1 MRLKYITLCLL
12 GLSISGCTQHVIKS
26 NASSDQ
32 QLGQQATHGLNAMF
46 ENASY
51 DFKGQFSIQSD
62 FNFNESKP
70 NTQSNSKSNVQSNGT
85 NLDPELKKQLDQL
98 LKNQKIS
105 FTAKEK
111 QALYDALAREQ
122 NPYAS
127 LYGGGESRSAKVQIA
142 ESLLNLLNDLQ
153 FSYQGSVHFRQKL
166 AALTLQLS
174 YQKPT
179 LQVQAQLP
187 MVVDFND
194 YKFYT
199 NYFAFMPFMVNRESQ
214 DRFAYIDFSKHKE
227 AFGHIDFKKFAEYL
241 KQMNALP
248 YALAEPNQVHS
259 VDLSKS
265 EKEAGLSK
273 KIRYMGD
280 LETAQV
286 QLGLFEY
293 VNKLHYTQQ
302 IQAFDAERLI
312 EASEESSSAANEA
325 MQAEQEAEGTA
336 TSTSEDLA
344 HESLERVTQLINQK
358 AHSLNLYVY
367 EDVPEAEADA
377 HTHGEADDE
386 YDEEVDE
393 YAEAET
399 EETETEESDAVTSNT
414 LSEEACDALI
424 NNKNIPIGKVT
435 VCRDYQEIDVLAPK
449 AANEVVEEETFGQ
462 TATNVLEALKPLFTA
477 YQTEQL
483 VDAQRF
489 KQLWQKHQAEI
500 TPIMAQ
506 LGSERSPFV
515 MDVGLDQKG
524 RAQNMDYN
532 IVISDEQIGKLQ
544 IKSTNQVFNY
554 GSASAI
560 DRQALRNA
568 KSIEEVSKGS
578 LLENVVKGMLG
589 PLGADSS
596 SVESASSGSTAL
608 SQDISEYYQ
617 QVAQKSY
624 ARYPSEVKAYQ
635 TVFALVFAAQRP
647 EYIRYYSSATI
658 NEISEVYAYEFL
670 DIEEP
675 KGAGLKRLQKLRQKH
690 ALEQVQDFDALG
702 KSVANIVDDA
712 LEDAKENQ
720 HWKNLVKKYKTKQAV
735 FAQVYQDEFKDMY
748 SVDSEQTVKLAQ
760 AAQIFAKAFADDL
773 KGQQSEKSL
782 QGMTLEHIDF
792 FSDSTYYE
800 TYKAVQKHMN

>member
-70 NTQSNSKSNVQSNGT
+70 NTQSNVQSNGT

-127 LYGGGESRSAKVQIA
+127 LYGSGESRSAKVQIA
-142 ESLLNLLNDLQ
+142 ESLVNLLNDLQ

-214 DRFAYIDFSKHKE
+214 DRFTYIDFSKHKD

-367 EDVPEAEADA
+367 EDVPETEADA

-386 YDEEVDE
+386 Y
-393 YAEAET
+393 AEAET
-399 EETETEESDAVTSNT
+399 EGTETEESDAVTSNT

-449 AANEVVEEETFGQ
+449 VTNESIDEETFGQ
-462 TATNVLEALKPLFTA
+462 AATNVLEELKPLFSA

-483 VDAQRF
+483 VDAQSF

-554 GSASAI
+554 GSATAI

-596 SVESASSGSTAL
+596 SVESASSSTTELPKA
-608 SQDISEYYQ
+608 ISDYYQ
-617 QVAQKSY
+617 QAAQQSY
-624 ARYPSEVKAYQ
+624 ARQHSEVKAYQ
-635 TVFALVFAAQRP
+635 AVFALMFAAQRP

-658 NEISEVYAYEFL
+658 NEISEVYAYEFM
-670 DIEEP
+670 DVAEP
-675 KGAGLKRLQKLRQKH
+675 KGVALKRLNQLRQKH
-690 ALEQVQDFDALG
+690 ALQHEQDFDELG
-702 KSVANIVDDA
+702 ESIANIVNDA
-712 LEDAKENQ
+712 LEDVQENQ
-720 HWKNLVKKYKTKQAV
+720 QWKDLAKKYKTKQAV
-735 FAQVYQDEFKDMY
+735 FAQVYQDKFTDTYEIDQ
-748 SVDSEQTVKLAQ
+748 EQTAYLTQSAQ
-760 AAQIFAKAFADDL
+760 VFAKAFADDL
-773 KGQQSEKSL
+773 KGQLTEKSL
-782 QGMTLEHIDF
+782 QGLKLEHDDF

>member
-70 NTQSNSKSNVQSNGT
+70 NTQSNVQSNGT

-127 LYGGGESRSAKVQIA
+127 LYGSGESRSAKVQIA
-142 ESLLNLLNDLQ
+142 ESLVNLLNDLQ

-214 DRFAYIDFSKHKE
+214 DRFAYIDFSKHKD
-227 AFGHIDFKKFAEYL
+227 AFGNIDFKKFAEYL
-241 KQMNALP
+241 KQMNAMP

-286 QLGLFEY
+286 QLGLFEH

-302 IQAFDAERLI
+302 IQAFDAESLI
-312 EASEESSSAANEA
+312 NEVAKTPSAADEA
-325 MQAEQEAEGTA
+325 MQAAKEAEIAA
-336 TSTSEDLA
+336 TSTSEDPA
-344 HESLERVTQLINQK
+344 YDSLERVSHLVNQK
-358 AHSLNLYVY
+358 MQNLSGYGQSDEQDIVV
-367 EDVPEAEADA
+367 DAAADA
-377 HTHGEADDE
+377 TVDAQAATEDADE
-386 YDEEVDE
+386 TTTEVS
-393 YAEAET
+393 ASAAT
-399 EETETEESDAVTSNT
+399 NT

-424 NNKNIPIGKVT
+424 NSKNIPIGKVT
-435 VCRDYQEIDVLAPK
+435 ACRDYQDIDVLAPK
-449 AANEVVEEETFGQ
+449 VTNESADEESFGQ
-462 TATNVLEALKPLFTA
+462 TATNILEELKPLFTA

-483 VDAQRF
+483 VDAQSF

-554 GSASAI
+554 GSATAI

-596 SVESASSGSTAL
+596 STESASSSTTELPKA
-608 SQDISEYYQ
+608 ISDYYQ
-617 QVAQKSY
+617 QAAQQSY
-624 ARYPSEVKAYQ
+624 ARQHSEVKAYQ

-675 KGAGLKRLQKLRQKH
+675 KGAALKRLQKLRQKH

-773 KGQQSEKSL
+773 KDQQSEKSL
-782 QGMTLEHIDF
+782 QGMTLEHVDF

>member
-1 MRLKYITLCLL
+1 
-12 GLSISGCTQHVIKS
+12 
-26 NASSDQ
+26 
-32 QLGQQATHGLNAMF
+32 
-46 ENASY
+46 
-51 DFKGQFSIQSD
+51 
-62 FNFNESKP
+62 
-70 NTQSNSKSNVQSNGT
+70 
-85 NLDPELKKQLDQL
+85 
-98 LKNQKIS
+98 
-105 FTAKEK
+105 
-111 QALYDALAREQ
+111 
-122 NPYAS
+122 
-127 LYGGGESRSAKVQIA
+127 
-142 ESLLNLLNDLQ
+142 
-153 FSYQGSVHFRQKL
+153 
-166 AALTLQLS
+166 
-174 YQKPT
+174 
-179 LQVQAQLP
+179 
-187 MVVDFND
+187 
-194 YKFYT
+194 
-199 NYFAFMPFMVNRESQ
+199 
-214 DRFAYIDFSKHKE
+214 
-227 AFGHIDFKKFAEYL
+227 
-241 KQMNALP
+241 MNALP

-286 QLGLFEY
+286 QLGLFEH

-302 IQAFDAERLI
+302 IQAFDAESLI
-312 EASEESSSAANEA
+312 NEVAKTPSAADEA
-325 MQAEQEAEGTA
+325 MQAAKEAEIAA
-336 TSTSEDLA
+336 TSTSEDPA
-344 HESLERVTQLINQK
+344 YDSLERVSHLVNQK
-358 AHSLNLYVY
+358 MQNLSGYGQSDEQEIVV
-367 EDVPEAEADA
+367 DAAADA
-377 HTHGEADDE
+377 TVDAQAATEDADE
-386 YDEEVDE
+386 TTTEVS
-393 YAEAET
+393 ASAAT
-399 EETETEESDAVTSNT
+399 NT

-424 NNKNIPIGKVT
+424 NSKNIPIGKVT
-435 VCRDYQEIDVLAPK
+435 ACRDYQDIDVLAPK
-449 AANEVVEEETFGQ
+449 VTNESADEESFGQ
-462 TATNVLEALKPLFTA
+462 TATNILEELKPLFTA

-483 VDAQRF
+483 VDAQSF

-554 GSASAI
+554 GSATAI

-596 SVESASSGSTAL
+596 STESASSSTTELPKA
-608 SQDISEYYQ
+608 ISDYYQ
-617 QVAQKSY
+617 QAAQQSY
-624 ARYPSEVKAYQ
+624 ARQHSEVKAYQ

-675 KGAGLKRLQKLRQKH
+675 KGAALKRLQKLRQKH

-773 KGQQSEKSL
+773 KDQQSEKSL
-782 QGMTLEHIDF
+782 QGMTLEHVDF

>member
-32 QLGQQATHGLNAMF
+32 QLGQQATQGLNAMF

-70 NTQSNSKSNVQSNGT
+70 NSKSNAQSNGT

-105 FTAKEK
+105 FTTKEK

-127 LYGGGESRSAKVQIA
+127 LYGSGESRSAKVQIA
-142 ESLLNLLNDLQ
+142 ESLVNLLNDLQ

-214 DRFAYIDFSKHKE
+214 DRFAYIDFSKHKD

-399 EETETEESDAVTSNT
+399 EETETEESDPVTSNT

>member
-32 QLGQQATHGLNAMF
+32 QLGQQATQGLNAMF

-70 NTQSNSKSNVQSNGT
+70 NSKSNAQSNGT

-105 FTAKEK
+105 FTTKEK
-111 QALYDALAREQ
+111 QALYDALAHEQ

-127 LYGGGESRSAKVQIA
+127 LYSSGESRSAKVQIA
-142 ESLLNLLNDLQ
+142 ETLVNLLNDLQ

-214 DRFAYIDFSKHKE
+214 DRFAYIDFSKHKD

-286 QLGLFEY
+286 QLGLFEH

-302 IQAFDAERLI
+302 IQAFDAESLI
-312 EASEESSSAANEA
+312 NEVAKTPSAADEA
-325 MQAEQEAEGTA
+325 MQAAKEAEIAA
-336 TSTSEDLA
+336 TSTSEDPA
-344 HESLERVTQLINQK
+344 YDSLERVSHLVNQK
-358 AHSLNLYVY
+358 MQNLSGYGQSDEQEIVV
-367 EDVPEAEADA
+367 DAAADA
-377 HTHGEADDE
+377 TVDAQAATEDADE
-386 YDEEVDE
+386 TTTEVS
-393 YAEAET
+393 ASAAT
-399 EETETEESDAVTSNT
+399 NT

-424 NNKNIPIGKVT
+424 NSKNIPIGKVT
-435 VCRDYQEIDVLAPK
+435 ACRDYQDIDVLAPK
-449 AANEVVEEETFGQ
+449 VTNESADEESFGQ
-462 TATNVLEALKPLFTA
+462 TATNILEELKQLFTA

-483 VDAQRF
+483 VDAQSF

-554 GSASAI
+554 GSATAI

-596 SVESASSGSTAL
+596 STESASSSTTELPKA
-608 SQDISEYYQ
+608 ISDYYQ
-617 QVAQKSY
+617 QAAQQSY
-624 ARYPSEVKAYQ
+624 ARQHSEVKAYQ

-675 KGAGLKRLQKLRQKH
+675 KGAALKRLQKLRQKH

-773 KGQQSEKSL
+773 KDQQSEKSL
-782 QGMTLEHIDF
+782 QGMTLEHVDF

>member
-32 QLGQQATHGLNAMF
+32 QLGQQATQGLNAMF

-70 NTQSNSKSNVQSNGT
+70 NSKSNAQSNGT

-105 FTAKEK
+105 FTTKEK
-111 QALYDALAREQ
+111 QALYDALAHEQ

-127 LYGGGESRSAKVQIA
+127 LYSSGESRSAKVQIA
-142 ESLLNLLNDLQ
+142 ESLVNLLNDLQ

-214 DRFAYIDFSKHKE
+214 DRFAYIDFSKHKD
-227 AFGHIDFKKFAEYL
+227 AFGNIDFKKFAEYL

-286 QLGLFEY
+286 QLGLFEH

-302 IQAFDAERLI
+302 IQAFDAESLI
-312 EASEESSSAANEA
+312 NEVAKTPSAADEA
-325 MQAEQEAEGTA
+325 MQAAKEAEIAA
-336 TSTSEDLA
+336 TSTSEDPA
-344 HESLERVTQLINQK
+344 YDSLERVSHLVNQK
-358 AHSLNLYVY
+358 MQNLSGYGQSDEQDIVV
-367 EDVPEAEADA
+367 DAAADA
-377 HTHGEADDE
+377 TVDAQAATEDADE
-386 YDEEVDE
+386 TTTEVS
-393 YAEAET
+393 ASAAT
-399 EETETEESDAVTSNT
+399 NT

-424 NNKNIPIGKVT
+424 NSKNIPIGKVT
-435 VCRDYQEIDVLAPK
+435 ACRDYQDIDVLAPK
-449 AANEVVEEETFGQ
+449 VTNESADEESFGQ
-462 TATNVLEALKPLFTA
+462 TATNILEELKPLFTA

-483 VDAQRF
+483 VDAQSF

-554 GSASAI
+554 GSATAI

-596 SVESASSGSTAL
+596 STESASSSTTELPKA
-608 SQDISEYYQ
+608 ISDYYQ
-617 QVAQKSY
+617 QAAQQSY
-624 ARYPSEVKAYQ
+624 ARQHSEVKAYQ

-675 KGAGLKRLQKLRQKH
+675 KGAALKRLQKLRQKH

-712 LEDAKENQ
+712 VEDAKENQ

-773 KGQQSEKSL
+773 KDQQSEKSL
-782 QGMTLEHIDF
+782 QGMTLEHVDF

>member
-32 QLGQQATHGLNAMF
+32 QLGQQATQGLNAMF

-70 NTQSNSKSNVQSNGT
+70 NSKSNAQSNGT

-105 FTAKEK
+105 FTTKEK
-111 QALYDALAREQ
+111 QALYDALAHEQ

-127 LYGGGESRSAKVQIA
+127 LYSSGESRSAKVQIA
-142 ESLLNLLNDLQ
+142 ESLVNLLNDLQ

-214 DRFAYIDFSKHKE
+214 DRFAYIDFSKHKD

-286 QLGLFEY
+286 QLGLFEH

-302 IQAFDAERLI
+302 IQAFDAESLI
-312 EASEESSSAANEA
+312 NEVAKTPSAADEA
-325 MQAEQEAEGTA
+325 MQAAKEAEIAA
-336 TSTSEDLA
+336 TSTSEDPA
-344 HESLERVTQLINQK
+344 YDSLERVSHLVNQK
-358 AHSLNLYVY
+358 MQNLSGYGQSDEQEIVV
-367 EDVPEAEADA
+367 DAAADA
-377 HTHGEADDE
+377 TVDAQAATEDADE
-386 YDEEVDE
+386 TTTEVS
-393 YAEAET
+393 ASAAT
-399 EETETEESDAVTSNT
+399 NT

-424 NNKNIPIGKVT
+424 NSKNIPIGKVT
-435 VCRDYQEIDVLAPK
+435 ACRDYQDIDVLAPK
-449 AANEVVEEETFGQ
+449 VTNESADEESFGQ
-462 TATNVLEALKPLFTA
+462 TATNILEELKPLFTA

-483 VDAQRF
+483 VDAQSF

-554 GSASAI
+554 GSATAI

-596 SVESASSGSTAL
+596 STESASSSTTELPKA
-608 SQDISEYYQ
+608 ISDYYQ
-617 QVAQKSY
+617 QAAQQSY
-624 ARYPSEVKAYQ
+624 ARQHSEVKAYQ

-675 KGAGLKRLQKLRQKH
+675 KGAALKRLQKLRQKH

-773 KGQQSEKSL
+773 KDQQSEKSL
-782 QGMTLEHIDF
+782 QGMTLEHVDF

>member
-26 NASSDQ
+26 NASLDQ

-70 NTQSNSKSNVQSNGT
+70 RAQSNSKSNAQSNAT

-98 LKNQKIS
+98 LKNQKIP

-127 LYGGGESRSAKVQIA
+127 LYSTGESRSARTQIA
-142 ESLLNLLNDLQ
+142 ESLVNLLNDLQ
-153 FSYQGSVHFRQKL
+153 FSYNGSVHFRQKL

-214 DRFAYIDFSKHKE
+214 DRFAYIDFSKHKD

-259 VDLSKS
+259 VGLSKP
-265 EKEAGLSK
+265 EKDAGLSK
-273 KIRYMGD
+273 KIRYIGD

-312 EASEESSSAANEA
+312 QDAEKTPSAADDA
-325 MQAEQEAEGTA
+325 MQAAKEAEMAAAGVA
-336 TSTSEDLA
+336 TEDPA
-344 HESLERVTQLINQK
+344 YASLERVTSLVNQQIHHLGSHTDGDEQGI
-358 AHSLNLYVY
+358 AV
-367 EDVPEAEADA
+367 DA
-377 HTHGEADDE
+377 
-386 YDEEVDE
+386 V
-393 YAEAET
+393 
-399 EETETEESDAVTSNT
+399 SDAVTDAAADVAYAEDETEDTEEVSASASSNT

-424 NNKNIPIGKVT
+424 NTKNIPIGKVT
-435 VCRDYQEIDVLAPK
+435 ACRDYQDIDVLAPK
-449 AANEVVEEETFGQ
+449 AVTQSVDTESFGQ
-462 TATNVLEALKPLFTA
+462 AAINVLEELKPLFTA

-483 VDAQRF
+483 VDAQGF

-506 LGSERSPFV
+506 LGTERSPFV
-515 MDVGLDQKG
+515 MDVALDQKG

-554 GSASAI
+554 GNATAI
-560 DRQALRNA
+560 DRQALKNA

-589 PLGADSS
+589 PLGADASAS
-596 SVESASSGSTAL
+596 QSVETKLSDTAE
-608 SQDISEYYQ
+608 QPKDISDYYQ
-617 QVAQKSY
+617 KVAKQSY
-624 ARYPSEVKAYQ
+624 ARHHSELKAYQ
-635 TVFALVFAAQRP
+635 ATFALVFAAQRP
-647 EYIRYYSSATI
+647 EYIRYYSPATI
-658 NEISEVYAYEFL
+658 NEISEVYAYEFM
-670 DIEEP
+670 DIAEP
-675 KGAGLKRLQKLRQKH
+675 KGSALKRLNQLRQKH
-690 ALEQVQDFDALG
+690 VLQHQQDFDELG
-702 KSVANIVDDA
+702 ERVANIVEDA
-712 LEDAKENQ
+712 LDEAQESQ
-720 HWKNLVKKYKTKQAV
+720 QWKDLVKKYKTKQAL
-735 FAQVYQDEFKDMY
+735 FAHVYQEKFT
-748 SVDSEQTVKLAQ
+748 DSYEIEPEQKADLAQ

-773 KGQQSEKSL
+773 KGQLTEKSL
-782 QGMTLEHIDF
+782 QGLKLEHDDF
-792 FSDSTYYE
+792 FSESTYYE
-800 TYKAVQKHMN
+800 TYKSVQKQMK

>member
-26 NASSDQ
+26 NAFSDQ
-32 QLGQQATHGLNAMF
+32 QLGQQATQGLNAMF

-70 NTQSNSKSNVQSNGT
+70 NSKSNAQSNRT

-105 FTAKEK
+105 FTTKEK

-127 LYGGGESRSAKVQIA
+127 LYGSGESRSAKVQIA
-142 ESLLNLLNDLQ
+142 ESLVNLLNDLQ

-214 DRFAYIDFSKHKE
+214 DRFAYIDFSKHKD

-344 HESLERVTQLINQK
+344 HESLGRVTQLINQK

-449 AANEVVEEETFGQ
+449 AANESVDEETFGQ
-462 TATNVLEALKPLFTA
+462 AATNVLEELKPLFSA

-483 VDAQRF
+483 VDAQSF

>member
-32 QLGQQATHGLNAMF
+32 QLGQQATQGLNAMF

-70 NTQSNSKSNVQSNGT
+70 NSKSNAQSNGT

-105 FTAKEK
+105 FTTKEK
-111 QALYDALAREQ
+111 QALYDALAHEQ

-127 LYGGGESRSAKVQIA
+127 LYSSGESRSAKVQIA
-142 ESLLNLLNDLQ
+142 ESLVNLLNDLQ

-214 DRFAYIDFSKHKE
+214 DRFAYIDFSKHKD
-227 AFGHIDFKKFAEYL
+227 AFGNIDFKKFAEYL

-286 QLGLFEY
+286 QLGLFEH

-302 IQAFDAERLI
+302 IQAFDAESLI
-312 EASEESSSAANEA
+312 NEVAKTPSAADEA
-325 MQAEQEAEGTA
+325 MQAAKEAEIAA
-336 TSTSEDLA
+336 TSTSEDPA
-344 HESLERVTQLINQK
+344 YDSLERVSHLVNQK
-358 AHSLNLYVY
+358 MQNLSGYGQSDEQDIVV
-367 EDVPEAEADA
+367 DAAADA
-377 HTHGEADDE
+377 TVDAQAATEDADE
-386 YDEEVDE
+386 TTTEVS
-393 YAEAET
+393 ASAAT
-399 EETETEESDAVTSNT
+399 NT

-424 NNKNIPIGKVT
+424 NSKNIPIGKVT
-435 VCRDYQEIDVLAPK
+435 ACRDYQDIDVLAPK
-449 AANEVVEEETFGQ
+449 VTNESADEESFGQ
-462 TATNVLEALKPLFTA
+462 TATNILEELKPLFTA

-483 VDAQRF
+483 VDAQSF

-554 GSASAI
+554 GSATAI

-596 SVESASSGSTAL
+596 STESASSSTTELPKA
-608 SQDISEYYQ
+608 ISDYYQ
-617 QVAQKSY
+617 QAAQQSY
-624 ARYPSEVKAYQ
+624 ARQHSEVKAYQ
-635 TVFALVFAAQRP
+635 AVFALMFAAQRP

-675 KGAGLKRLQKLRQKH
+675 KGAALKRLQKLRQKH

-773 KGQQSEKSL
+773 KDQQSEKSL
-782 QGMTLEHIDF
+782 QGMTLEHVDF

>member
-32 QLGQQATHGLNAMF
+32 QLGQQATQGLNAMF

-70 NTQSNSKSNVQSNGT
+70 NSKSNTQSNGT

-142 ESLLNLLNDLQ
+142 ESLVNLLNDLQ

-166 AALTLQLS
+166 AALTLQLI

-214 DRFAYIDFSKHKE
+214 DRFAYIDFSKHKD

-302 IQAFDAERLI
+302 IQAFDAESLI
-312 EASEESSSAANEA
+312 KDAAKTPSAAEDA
-325 MQAEQEAEGTA
+325 MQAAKEAEIA
-336 TSTSEDLA
+336 ASSASEDPA
-344 HESLERVTQLINQK
+344 YDSLERVSHLVNQK
-358 AHSLNLYVY
+358 MQNLSGYGQSDEQEIVV
-367 EDVPEAEADA
+367 DAAADA
-377 HTHGEADDE
+377 TVDAQVATEDADE
-386 YDEEVDE
+386 TTTEVS
-393 YAEAET
+393 ASAAT
-399 EETETEESDAVTSNT
+399 NT

-424 NNKNIPIGKVT
+424 NSKNIPIGKVT
-435 VCRDYQEIDVLAPK
+435 ACRDYQDIDVLAPK
-449 AANEVVEEETFGQ
+449 VTNESADEESFGQ
-462 TATNVLEALKPLFTA
+462 TATNILEELKPLFTA

-483 VDAQRF
+483 VDAQSF

-554 GSASAI
+554 GSATAI

-596 SVESASSGSTAL
+596 STESASSSTTELPKA
-608 SQDISEYYQ
+608 ISDYYQ
-617 QVAQKSY
+617 QAAQQSY
-624 ARYPSEVKAYQ
+624 ARQHSEVKAYQ

-675 KGAGLKRLQKLRQKH
+675 KGAALKRLQKLRQKH

-773 KGQQSEKSL
+773 KDQQSEKSL
-782 QGMTLEHIDF
+782 QGMTLEHVDF

>member
-142 ESLLNLLNDLQ
+142 ESLVNLLNDLQ

-214 DRFAYIDFSKHKE
+214 DRFAYIDFSKHKD

-248 YALAEPNQVHS
+248 YALAESNQVHS

-302 IQAFDAERLI
+302 IQAFDAEHLI
-312 EASEESSSAANEA
+312 EDAAKTPSAAEDA
-325 MQAEQEAEGTA
+325 MQAAKEAEGAA
-336 TSTSEDLA
+336 TSTSEDPA
-344 HESLERVTQLINQK
+344 YDSLERVSHLVNQK
-358 AHSLNLYVY
+358 MQNLSGYGQSDEQDIVVDATVDAAADVAY
-367 EDVPEAEADA
+367 AQAATEDADETA
-377 HTHGEADDE
+377 T
-386 YDEEVDE
+386 EVS
-393 YAEAET
+393 ASA
-399 EETETEESDAVTSNT
+399 APNT

-424 NNKNIPIGKVT
+424 NSKNIPIGKVT
-435 VCRDYQEIDVLAPK
+435 ACRDYQDIDVLAPK
-449 AANEVVEEETFGQ
+449 VTNESVDEETFGQ
-462 TATNVLEALKPLFTA
+462 AATNVLEELKPLFTA

-483 VDAQRF
+483 VDAQSF

-554 GSASAI
+554 GSATAI

-596 SVESASSGSTAL
+596 STESAPSSTTELPKA
-608 SQDISEYYQ
+608 ISDYYQ
-617 QVAQKSY
+617 QAAQQSY
-624 ARYPSEVKAYQ
+624 ARQHSEVKAYQ
-635 TVFALVFAAQRP
+635 AVFALMFAAQRP

-658 NEISEVYAYEFL
+658 NEISEVYAYEFM
-670 DIEEP
+670 DVAEP
-675 KGAGLKRLQKLRQKH
+675 KGAVLKRLTQLRQKH
-690 ALEQVQDFDALG
+690 ALQHEQDFDELG
-702 KSVANIVDDA
+702 ESITNIVNDA

>member
-32 QLGQQATHGLNAMF
+32 QLGQQATQGLNAMF

-70 NTQSNSKSNVQSNGT
+70 NSKSNTQSNGT

-127 LYGGGESRSAKVQIA
+127 LYGSGESRSAKVQIA
-142 ESLLNLLNDLQ
+142 ESLVNLLNDLQ

-214 DRFAYIDFSKHKE
+214 DRFAYIDFSKHKD

-312 EASEESSSAANEA
+312 EDAAKTPSAAEDA
-325 MQAEQEAEGTA
+325 MQAAKEAEIA
-336 TSTSEDLA
+336 ASSASEDPA
-344 HESLERVTQLINQK
+344 YDSLERVSHLVNQK
-358 AHSLNLYVY
+358 
-367 EDVPEAEADA
+367 
-377 HTHGEADDE
+377 
-386 YDEEVDE
+386 
-393 YAEAET
+393 
-399 EETETEESDAVTSNT
+399 
-414 LSEEACDALI
+414 
-424 NNKNIPIGKVT
+424 
-435 VCRDYQEIDVLAPK
+435 CR
-449 AANEVVEEETFGQ
+449 T
-462 TATNVLEALKPLFTA
+462 
-477 YQTEQL
+477 
-483 VDAQRF
+483 
-489 KQLWQKHQAEI
+489 
-500 TPIMAQ
+500 
-506 LGSERSPFV
+506 
-515 MDVGLDQKG
+515 
-524 RAQNMDYN
+524 
-532 IVISDEQIGKLQ
+532 
-544 IKSTNQVFNY
+544 
-554 GSASAI
+554 
-560 DRQALRNA
+560 
-568 KSIEEVSKGS
+568 
-578 LLENVVKGMLG
+578 
-589 PLGADSS
+589 
-596 SVESASSGSTAL
+596 
-608 SQDISEYYQ
+608 
-617 QVAQKSY
+617 
-624 ARYPSEVKAYQ
+624 
-635 TVFALVFAAQRP
+635 
-647 EYIRYYSSATI
+647 
-658 NEISEVYAYEFL
+658 
-670 DIEEP
+670 
-675 KGAGLKRLQKLRQKH
+675 
-690 ALEQVQDFDALG
+690 
-702 KSVANIVDDA
+702 
-712 LEDAKENQ
+712 
-720 HWKNLVKKYKTKQAV
+720 
-735 FAQVYQDEFKDMY
+735 
-748 SVDSEQTVKLAQ
+748 
-760 AAQIFAKAFADDL
+760 
-773 KGQQSEKSL
+773 
-782 QGMTLEHIDF
+782 
-792 FSDSTYYE
+792 
-800 TYKAVQKHMN
+800 

>member
-70 NTQSNSKSNVQSNGT
+70 NTQSNVQSNGT

-127 LYGGGESRSAKVQIA
+127 LYGSGESRSAKVQIA
-142 ESLLNLLNDLQ
+142 ESLVNLLNDLQ

-214 DRFAYIDFSKHKE
+214 DRFAYIDFSKHKD
-227 AFGHIDFKKFAEYL
+227 AFGNIDFKKFAEYL

-286 QLGLFEY
+286 QLGLFEH

-302 IQAFDAERLI
+302 IQAFDAESLI
-312 EASEESSSAANEA
+312 NEVAKTPSAADEA
-325 MQAEQEAEGTA
+325 MQAAKEAEIAA
-336 TSTSEDLA
+336 TSTSEDPA
-344 HESLERVTQLINQK
+344 YDSLERVSHLVNQK
-358 AHSLNLYVY
+358 MQNLSGYGQSDEQDIVV
-367 EDVPEAEADA
+367 DAAADA
-377 HTHGEADDE
+377 TVDAQAATEDADE
-386 YDEEVDE
+386 TTTEVS
-393 YAEAET
+393 ASAAT
-399 EETETEESDAVTSNT
+399 NT

-424 NNKNIPIGKVT
+424 NSKNIPIGKVT
-435 VCRDYQEIDVLAPK
+435 ACRDYQDIDVLAPK
-449 AANEVVEEETFGQ
+449 VTNESADEESFGQ
-462 TATNVLEALKPLFTA
+462 TATNILEELKPLFTA

-483 VDAQRF
+483 VDAQSF

-554 GSASAI
+554 GSATAI

-596 SVESASSGSTAL
+596 STESASSSTTELPKA
-608 SQDISEYYQ
+608 ISDYYQ
-617 QVAQKSY
+617 QAAQQSY
-624 ARYPSEVKAYQ
+624 ARQHSEVKAYQ

-675 KGAGLKRLQKLRQKH
+675 KGAALKRLQKLRQKH

-773 KGQQSEKSL
+773 KDQQSEKSL
-782 QGMTLEHIDF
+782 QGMTLEHVDF

>member
-70 NTQSNSKSNVQSNGT
+70 NTQSNVQSNGT

-127 LYGGGESRSAKVQIA
+127 LYGSGESRSAKVQIA
-142 ESLLNLLNDLQ
+142 ESLVNLLNDLQ

-214 DRFAYIDFSKHKE
+214 DRFAYIDFSKHKD
-227 AFGHIDFKKFAEYL
+227 AFGNIDFKKFAEYL

-286 QLGLFEY
+286 QLGLFEH

-302 IQAFDAERLI
+302 IQAFDAESLI
-312 EASEESSSAANEA
+312 NEVAKTPSAADEA
-325 MQAEQEAEGTA
+325 MQAAKEAEIAA
-336 TSTSEDLA
+336 TSTSEDPA
-344 HESLERVTQLINQK
+344 YDSLERVSHLVNQK
-358 AHSLNLYVY
+358 MQNLSGYGQSDEQDIVV
-367 EDVPEAEADA
+367 DAAADA
-377 HTHGEADDE
+377 TVDAQAATEDADE
-386 YDEEVDE
+386 TTTEVS
-393 YAEAET
+393 ASAAT
-399 EETETEESDAVTSNT
+399 NT

-424 NNKNIPIGKVT
+424 NSKNIPIGKVT
-435 VCRDYQEIDVLAPK
+435 ACRDYQDIDVLAPK
-449 AANEVVEEETFGQ
+449 VTNESADEESFGQ
-462 TATNVLEALKPLFTA
+462 TATNVLEELKPLFSA

-483 VDAQRF
+483 VDAQSF

-554 GSASAI
+554 GSATAI

-596 SVESASSGSTAL
+596 STESASSSTTELPKA
-608 SQDISEYYQ
+608 ISDYYQ
-617 QVAQKSY
+617 QAAQQSY
-624 ARYPSEVKAYQ
+624 ARQHSEVKAYQ

-675 KGAGLKRLQKLRQKH
+675 KGAALKRLQKLRQKH

-773 KGQQSEKSL
+773 KDQQSEKSL
-782 QGMTLEHIDF
+782 QGMTLEHVDF

>member
-70 NTQSNSKSNVQSNGT
+70 NTQSNVQSNGT

-127 LYGGGESRSAKVQIA
+127 LYGSGESRSAKVQIA
-142 ESLLNLLNDLQ
+142 ESLVNLLNDLQ

-214 DRFAYIDFSKHKE
+214 DRFAYIDFSKHKD
-227 AFGHIDFKKFAEYL
+227 AFGNIDFKKFAEYL

-286 QLGLFEY
+286 QLGLFEH

-302 IQAFDAERLI
+302 IQAFDAESLI
-312 EASEESSSAANEA
+312 NEVAKTPSAADEA
-325 MQAEQEAEGTA
+325 MQAAKEAEIAA
-336 TSTSEDLA
+336 TSTSEDPA
-344 HESLERVTQLINQK
+344 YDSLERVSHLVNQK
-358 AHSLNLYVY
+358 MQNLSGYGQSDEQDIVV
-367 EDVPEAEADA
+367 DAAADA
-377 HTHGEADDE
+377 TVDAQAATEDADE
-386 YDEEVDE
+386 TTTEVS
-393 YAEAET
+393 ASAAT
-399 EETETEESDAVTSNT
+399 NT

-424 NNKNIPIGKVT
+424 NSKNIPIGKVT
-435 VCRDYQEIDVLAPK
+435 ACRDYQDIDVLAPK
-449 AANEVVEEETFGQ
+449 VTNESVDEETFGQ
-462 TATNVLEALKPLFTA
+462 TATNILEELKPLFTA

-483 VDAQRF
+483 VDAQSF

-554 GSASAI
+554 GSATAI

-596 SVESASSGSTAL
+596 STESASSSTTELPKA
-608 SQDISEYYQ
+608 ISDYYQ
-617 QVAQKSY
+617 QAAQQSY
-624 ARYPSEVKAYQ
+624 ARQHSEVKAYQ
-635 TVFALVFAAQRP
+635 AVFALMFAAQRP

-658 NEISEVYAYEFL
+658 NEISEVYAYEFM
-670 DIEEP
+670 DVAEP
-675 KGAGLKRLQKLRQKH
+675 KGAALKRLTQLRQKH
-690 ALEQVQDFDALG
+690 ALQHEQDFDELG
-702 KSVANIVDDA
+702 ESIANIVNDA
-712 LEDAKENQ
+712 LEDVQENQ
-720 HWKNLVKKYKTKQAV
+720 QWKNLVKKYKTKQAV

-773 KGQQSEKSL
+773 KDQQSEKSL
-782 QGMTLEHIDF
+782 QGMTLEHVDF

>member
-46 ENASY
+46 ENSSY

-70 NTQSNSKSNVQSNGT
+70 NSKSNTQSNGT

-142 ESLLNLLNDLQ
+142 ESLVNLLNDLQ

-241 KQMNALP
+241 KQMNSLP
-248 YALAEPNQVHS
+248 YALAESNQVHS

-302 IQAFDAERLI
+302 IQAFDAESLI
-312 EASEESSSAANEA
+312 EDAAKTPSAAEDA
-325 MQAEQEAEGTA
+325 MQAAKEVESAA
-336 TSTSEDLA
+336 SSASEDPA
-344 HESLERVTQLINQK
+344 YDSLERVSHLVNQK
-358 AHSLNLYVY
+358 MQNLSGYGQSDEQDIVVDAAADVAY
-367 EDVPEAEADA
+367 AQAATEDADETA
-377 HTHGEADDE
+377 T
-386 YDEEVDE
+386 EV
-393 YAEAET
+393 
-399 EETETEESDAVTSNT
+399 STSAAPNT

-424 NNKNIPIGKVT
+424 NSKSIPIGKVT
-435 VCRDYQEIDVLAPK
+435 ACRDYQDIDVLAPK
-449 AANEVVEEETFGQ
+449 VTNESADEESFGQ
-462 TATNVLEALKPLFTA
+462 TATNVLEELKPLFSA

-483 VDAQRF
+483 VDAQSF

-554 GSASAI
+554 GSATAI

-675 KGAGLKRLQKLRQKH
+675 KGAALKRLQKLRQKH

>member
-32 QLGQQATHGLNAMF
+32 QLGQQATQGLNAMF

-70 NTQSNSKSNVQSNGT
+70 NSKSNAQSNGT

-105 FTAKEK
+105 FTTKEK

-127 LYGGGESRSAKVQIA
+127 LYGSGESRSAKVQIA
-142 ESLLNLLNDLQ
+142 ESLVNLLNDLQ

-214 DRFAYIDFSKHKE
+214 DRFAYIDFSKHKD

>member
-70 NTQSNSKSNVQSNGT
+70 NTQSNVQSNGT

-127 LYGGGESRSAKVQIA
+127 LYGSGESRSAKVQIA
-142 ESLLNLLNDLQ
+142 ESLVNLLNDLR

-187 MVVDFND
+187 MVIDFND

-214 DRFAYIDFSKHKE
+214 DRFAYIDFSKHKD

-367 EDVPEAEADA
+367 EDVPETEADA

-386 YDEEVDE
+386 Y
-393 YAEAET
+393 AEAET
-399 EETETEESDAVTSNT
+399 EGTETEESDAVTSNT

-462 TATNVLEALKPLFTA
+462 TATNVLTEMHRALITKP
-477 YQTEQL
+477 
-483 VDAQRF
+483 
-489 KQLWQKHQAEI
+489 
-500 TPIMAQ
+500 
-506 LGSERSPFV
+506 
-515 MDVGLDQKG
+515 
-524 RAQNMDYN
+524 
-532 IVISDEQIGKLQ
+532 
-544 IKSTNQVFNY
+544 
-554 GSASAI
+554 
-560 DRQALRNA
+560 
-568 KSIEEVSKGS
+568 
-578 LLENVVKGMLG
+578 
-589 PLGADSS
+589 
-596 SVESASSGSTAL
+596 
-608 SQDISEYYQ
+608 
-617 QVAQKSY
+617 
-624 ARYPSEVKAYQ
+624 
-635 TVFALVFAAQRP
+635 
-647 EYIRYYSSATI
+647 
-658 NEISEVYAYEFL
+658 
-670 DIEEP
+670 
-675 KGAGLKRLQKLRQKH
+675 
-690 ALEQVQDFDALG
+690 
-702 KSVANIVDDA
+702 
-712 LEDAKENQ
+712 
-720 HWKNLVKKYKTKQAV
+720 
-735 FAQVYQDEFKDMY
+735 
-748 SVDSEQTVKLAQ
+748 
-760 AAQIFAKAFADDL
+760 
-773 KGQQSEKSL
+773 
-782 QGMTLEHIDF
+782 
-792 FSDSTYYE
+792 
-800 TYKAVQKHMN
+800 

>member
-32 QLGQQATHGLNAMF
+32 QLGQQATQGLNAMF

-70 NTQSNSKSNVQSNGT
+70 NSKSNAQSNGT

-105 FTAKEK
+105 FTTKEK
-111 QALYDALAREQ
+111 QALYDALAHEQ

-127 LYGGGESRSAKVQIA
+127 LYSSGESRSAKVQIA
-142 ESLLNLLNDLQ
+142 ESLVNLLNDLQ

-214 DRFAYIDFSKHKE
+214 DRFAYIDFSKHKD
-227 AFGHIDFKKFAEYL
+227 AFGNIDFKKFAEYL

-286 QLGLFEY
+286 QLGLFEH

-302 IQAFDAERLI
+302 IQAFDAESLI
-312 EASEESSSAANEA
+312 NEVAKTPSAADEA
-325 MQAEQEAEGTA
+325 MQAAKEAEIAA
-336 TSTSEDLA
+336 TSTSEDPA
-344 HESLERVTQLINQK
+344 YDSLERVSHLVNQK
-358 AHSLNLYVY
+358 MQNLSGYGQSDEQDIVV
-367 EDVPEAEADA
+367 DAAADA
-377 HTHGEADDE
+377 TVDAQAATEDADE
-386 YDEEVDE
+386 TTTEVS
-393 YAEAET
+393 ASAAT
-399 EETETEESDAVTSNT
+399 NT

-424 NNKNIPIGKVT
+424 NSKNIPIGKVT
-435 VCRDYQEIDVLAPK
+435 ACRDYQDIDVLAPK
-449 AANEVVEEETFGQ
+449 VTNESADEESFGQ
-462 TATNVLEALKPLFTA
+462 TATNILEELKPLFTA

-483 VDAQRF
+483 VDAQSF

-554 GSASAI
+554 GSATAI

-596 SVESASSGSTAL
+596 STESASSSTTELPKA
-608 SQDISEYYQ
+608 ISDYYQ
-617 QVAQKSY
+617 QAAQQSY
-624 ARYPSEVKAYQ
+624 ARQHSEVKAYQ

-675 KGAGLKRLQKLRQKH
+675 KGAALKRLQKLRQKH

-773 KGQQSEKSL
+773 KDQQSEKSL
-782 QGMTLEHIDF
+782 QGMTLEHVDF

>member
-32 QLGQQATHGLNAMF
+32 QLGQQATQGLNAMF

-70 NTQSNSKSNVQSNGT
+70 NSKSNAQSNGT
-85 NLDPELKKQLDQL
+85 NLDSELKKQLDQL

-105 FTAKEK
+105 FTTKEK

-127 LYGGGESRSAKVQIA
+127 LYGSSESRSAKVQIA
-142 ESLLNLLNDLQ
+142 ESLVNLLNDLR

-214 DRFAYIDFSKHKE
+214 DRFAYIDFSKHKD

-312 EASEESSSAANEA
+312 EDAAKTPSAAEDA
-325 MQAEQEAEGTA
+325 MQAAKEAEGA
-336 TSTSEDLA
+336 ASSTSEDPA
-344 HESLERVTQLINQK
+344 YDSLERVSHLVNQK
-358 AHSLNLYVY
+358 MQNLSGYGQSDEQDIVV
-367 EDVPEAEADA
+367 DAAADA
-377 HTHGEADDE
+377 TVEAADVAYAQAATEDADE
-386 YDEEVDE
+386 TATEVS
-393 YAEAET
+393 ASA
-399 EETETEESDAVTSNT
+399 APNT

-424 NNKNIPIGKVT
+424 NSKNIPIGKVT

-500 TPIMAQ
+500 IPIMAQ

-554 GSASAI
+554 GSATAI

-624 ARYPSEVKAYQ
+624 ARYHSEVKAYQ

-675 KGAGLKRLQKLRQKH
+675 KSAALKRLQKLRQKH

>member
-32 QLGQQATHGLNAMF
+32 QLGQQATQGLNAMF

-70 NTQSNSKSNVQSNGT
+70 NSKSNAQSNGT

-105 FTAKEK
+105 FTTKEK
-111 QALYDALAREQ
+111 QALYDALAHEQ

-127 LYGGGESRSAKVQIA
+127 LYSSGESRSAKVQIA
-142 ESLLNLLNDLQ
+142 ESLVNLLNDLQ

-214 DRFAYIDFSKHKE
+214 DRFAYIDFSKHKD
-227 AFGHIDFKKFAEYL
+227 AFGNIDFKKFAEYL

-286 QLGLFEY
+286 QLGLFEH

-302 IQAFDAERLI
+302 IQAFDAESLI
-312 EASEESSSAANEA
+312 NEVAKTPSAADEA
-325 MQAEQEAEGTA
+325 MQAAKEAEIAA
-336 TSTSEDLA
+336 TSTSEDPA
-344 HESLERVTQLINQK
+344 YDSLERVSHLVNQK
-358 AHSLNLYVY
+358 MQNLSGYGQSDEQDIVV
-367 EDVPEAEADA
+367 DAAADA
-377 HTHGEADDE
+377 TVDAQAATEDADE
-386 YDEEVDE
+386 TTTEVS
-393 YAEAET
+393 ASAAT
-399 EETETEESDAVTSNT
+399 NT

-424 NNKNIPIGKVT
+424 NSKNIPIGKVT
-435 VCRDYQEIDVLAPK
+435 ACRDYQDIDVLAPK
-449 AANEVVEEETFGQ
+449 VTNESADEESFGQ
-462 TATNVLEALKPLFTA
+462 TATNILEELKPLFTA

-483 VDAQRF
+483 VDAQSF

-554 GSASAI
+554 GSATAI

-596 SVESASSGSTAL
+596 STESASSSPTELPKA
-608 SQDISEYYQ
+608 ISDYYQ
-617 QVAQKSY
+617 QAAQQSY
-624 ARYPSEVKAYQ
+624 ARQHSEVKAYQ

-675 KGAGLKRLQKLRQKH
+675 KGAALKRLQKLRQKH

-702 KSVANIVDDA
+702 KSLANIVDDA

-773 KGQQSEKSL
+773 KDQQSEKSL
-782 QGMTLEHIDF
+782 QGMTLEHVDF

>member
-70 NTQSNSKSNVQSNGT
+70 NSKSNAQSNGT

-105 FTAKEK
+105 FTTKEK

-127 LYGGGESRSAKVQIA
+127 LYGSGESRSAKVQIA
-142 ESLLNLLNDLQ
+142 ESLVNLLNDLQ

-227 AFGHIDFKKFAEYL
+227 AFSNIDFKKFAEYL

-302 IQAFDAERLI
+302 IQAFDAESLI
-312 EASEESSSAANEA
+312 KDAAKTPSAAEDA
-325 MQAEQEAEGTA
+325 MQAAKEAEIA
-336 TSTSEDLA
+336 ASSASEDPA
-344 HESLERVTQLINQK
+344 YDSLERVSHLVNQK
-358 AHSLNLYVY
+358 MQNLSGYGQSDEQDIVV
-367 EDVPEAEADA
+367 DAAADA
-377 HTHGEADDE
+377 T
-386 YDEEVDE
+386 VD
-393 YAEAET
+393 AAP
-399 EETETEESDAVTSNT
+399 NT

-424 NNKNIPIGKVT
+424 NSKNIPIGKVT
-435 VCRDYQEIDVLAPK
+435 TCRDYQDIDVLAPK
-449 AANEVVEEETFGQ
+449 VTNESADEESFGQ
-462 TATNVLEALKPLFTA
+462 TATNILEELKPLFTA

-483 VDAQRF
+483 VDAQSF

-554 GSASAI
+554 GSATAI

-596 SVESASSGSTAL
+596 SVESASSSTTELPKA
-608 SQDISEYYQ
+608 ISDYYQ
-617 QVAQKSY
+617 QAAQQSY
-624 ARYPSEVKAYQ
+624 ARQHSEVKAYQ

-675 KGAGLKRLQKLRQKH
+675 KGAALKRLQKLRQKH

-773 KGQQSEKSL
+773 KDQQSEKSL
-782 QGMTLEHIDF
+782 QGMTLEHVDF

>member
-32 QLGQQATHGLNAMF
+32 QLGQQATQGLNAMF

-70 NTQSNSKSNVQSNGT
+70 NSKSNAQSNGT

-105 FTAKEK
+105 FTTKEK
-111 QALYDALAREQ
+111 QALYDALAHEQ

-127 LYGGGESRSAKVQIA
+127 LYSSGESRSAKVQIA
-142 ESLLNLLNDLQ
+142 ESLVNLLNDLQ

-214 DRFAYIDFSKHKE
+214 DRFAYIDFSKHKD

-286 QLGLFEY
+286 QLGLFEH

-302 IQAFDAERLI
+302 IQAFDAESLI
-312 EASEESSSAANEA
+312 NEVAKTPSAADEA
-325 MQAEQEAEGTA
+325 MQAAKEAEIAA
-336 TSTSEDLA
+336 TSTSEDPA
-344 HESLERVTQLINQK
+344 YDSLERVSHLVNQK
-358 AHSLNLYVY
+358 MQNLSGYGQSDEQEIVV
-367 EDVPEAEADA
+367 DAAADA
-377 HTHGEADDE
+377 TVDAQAATEDADE
-386 YDEEVDE
+386 TTTEVS
-393 YAEAET
+393 ASAAT
-399 EETETEESDAVTSNT
+399 NT

-424 NNKNIPIGKVT
+424 NSKNIPIGKVT
-435 VCRDYQEIDVLAPK
+435 ACRDYQDIDVLAPK
-449 AANEVVEEETFGQ
+449 VTNESVDEETFGQ
-462 TATNVLEALKPLFTA
+462 AATNVLEELKPLFSA

-483 VDAQRF
+483 VDAQSF

-554 GSASAI
+554 GSATAI

-658 NEISEVYAYEFL
+658 NEISEVYAYEFM
-670 DIEEP
+670 DVAEP
-675 KGAGLKRLQKLRQKH
+675 KGAALKRLTQLRQKH
-690 ALEQVQDFDALG
+690 ALQHKQEFDELG
-702 KSVANIVDDA
+702 ESIANIVNDA
-712 LEDAKENQ
+712 LENVQENQ
-720 HWKNLVKKYKTKQAV
+720 HWKDLAKKYKTKQAV
-735 FAQVYQDEFKDMY
+735 FAQVYQDKFTDTYEIDQ
-748 SVDSEQTVKLAQ
+748 EQSAYLTQSAQ
-760 AAQIFAKAFADDL
+760 VFAKAFADDL
-773 KGQQSEKSL
+773 KGQLTEKSL
-782 QGMTLEHIDF
+782 QGLKLEHDDF

>member
-32 QLGQQATHGLNAMF
+32 QLGQQATQGLNAMF

-70 NTQSNSKSNVQSNGT
+70 NSKSNAQSNGT

-111 QALYDALAREQ
+111 QALYYALAREQ

-127 LYGGGESRSAKVQIA
+127 LYGSGESRSAKVQIA
-142 ESLLNLLNDLQ
+142 ESLVNLLNDLQ

-344 HESLERVTQLINQK
+344 HESLGRVTQLINQK

-483 VDAQRF
+483 VDAQSF

-589 PLGADSS
+589 PLGTDSS

-675 KGAGLKRLQKLRQKH
+675 KGAALKRLQKLRQKH

>member
-32 QLGQQATHGLNAMF
+32 QLGQQATQGLNAMF

-70 NTQSNSKSNVQSNGT
+70 NSKSNTQSNGT

-142 ESLLNLLNDLQ
+142 ESLVNLLNDLQ

-214 DRFAYIDFSKHKE
+214 DRFAYIDFSKHKD

-312 EASEESSSAANEA
+312 EDAAKTPSAAEDA
-325 MQAEQEAEGTA
+325 MQAAKEAEIA
-336 TSTSEDLA
+336 ASSASEDPA
-344 HESLERVTQLINQK
+344 YDSLERVSHLVNQK
-358 AHSLNLYVY
+358 MQNLSGYGQSDEQDIVV
-367 EDVPEAEADA
+367 DAAADA
-377 HTHGEADDE
+377 T
-386 YDEEVDE
+386 VD
-393 YAEAET
+393 AAP
-399 EETETEESDAVTSNT
+399 NT

-424 NNKNIPIGKVT
+424 NSKNIPIGKVT
-435 VCRDYQEIDVLAPK
+435 ACRDYQDIDVLAPK
-449 AANEVVEEETFGQ
+449 VTNESIDEETFGQ
-462 TATNVLEALKPLFTA
+462 AATNVLEELKPLFSA

-483 VDAQRF
+483 VDAQSF

-554 GSASAI
+554 GSATAI

-596 SVESASSGSTAL
+596 SVESASSSTTELPKA
-608 SQDISEYYQ
+608 ISDYYQ
-617 QVAQKSY
+617 QAAQQSY
-624 ARYPSEVKAYQ
+624 ARHHSEVKAYQ
-635 TVFALVFAAQRP
+635 AVFALMFAAQRP

-658 NEISEVYAYEFL
+658 NEISEVYAYEFM
-670 DIEEP
+670 DVAEP
-675 KGAGLKRLQKLRQKH
+675 KGAALKRLTQLRQKH
-690 ALEQVQDFDALG
+690 ALQHKQDFDELG
-702 KSVANIVDDA
+702 ESIANIVNDA
-712 LEDAKENQ
+712 LENVQENQ
-720 HWKNLVKKYKTKQAV
+720 HWKDLAKKYKTKQAV
-735 FAQVYQDEFKDMY
+735 FAQVYQEKFTDTYEIDQ
-748 SVDSEQTVKLAQ
+748 EQSAYLTQSAQ
-760 AAQIFAKAFADDL
+760 VFAKAFADDL
-773 KGQQSEKSL
+773 KGQLTEKSL
-782 QGMTLEHIDF
+782 QGLKLEHDDF

>member
-32 QLGQQATHGLNAMF
+32 QLGQQATQGLNAMF

-70 NTQSNSKSNVQSNGT
+70 NSKSNTQSNGT

-142 ESLLNLLNDLQ
+142 ESLVNLLNDLQ

-214 DRFAYIDFSKHKE
+214 DRFAYIDFSKHKD

-302 IQAFDAERLI
+302 IQAFDAESLI
-312 EASEESSSAANEA
+312 KDAAKTPSAAEDA
-325 MQAEQEAEGTA
+325 MQAAKEAEIA
-336 TSTSEDLA
+336 ASSASEDPA
-344 HESLERVTQLINQK
+344 YDSLERVSHLVNQK
-358 AHSLNLYVY
+358 MQNLSGYGQSDEQEIVV
-367 EDVPEAEADA
+367 DAAADA
-377 HTHGEADDE
+377 TVDAQVATEDADE
-386 YDEEVDE
+386 TTTEVS
-393 YAEAET
+393 ASAAT
-399 EETETEESDAVTSNT
+399 NT

-424 NNKNIPIGKVT
+424 NSKNIPIGKVT
-435 VCRDYQEIDVLAPK
+435 ACRDYQDIDVLAPK
-449 AANEVVEEETFGQ
+449 VTNESADEESFGQ
-462 TATNVLEALKPLFTA
+462 TATNILEELKPLFTA

-483 VDAQRF
+483 VDAQSF

-554 GSASAI
+554 GSATAI

-596 SVESASSGSTAL
+596 STESASSSTTELPKA
-608 SQDISEYYQ
+608 ISDYYQ
-617 QVAQKSY
+617 QAAQQSY
-624 ARYPSEVKAYQ
+624 ARQHSEVKAYQ

-675 KGAGLKRLQKLRQKH
+675 KGAALKRLQKLRQKH

-773 KGQQSEKSL
+773 KDQQSEKSL
-782 QGMTLEHIDF
+782 QGMTLEHVDF

>member
-32 QLGQQATHGLNAMF
+32 QLGQQATQGLNAMF

-70 NTQSNSKSNVQSNGT
+70 NSKSNAQSNGT

-105 FTAKEK
+105 FTTKEK

-127 LYGGGESRSAKVQIA
+127 LYGSGESRSAKVQIA
-142 ESLLNLLNDLQ
+142 ESLVNLLNDLQ

-214 DRFAYIDFSKHKE
+214 DRFAYIDFSKHKD

-302 IQAFDAERLI
+302 IQAF
-312 EASEESSSAANEA
+312 EESSSAANEA

>member
-46 ENASY
+46 ENSSY

-70 NTQSNSKSNVQSNGT
+70 NSKSNTQSNGT

-142 ESLLNLLNDLQ
+142 ESLVNLLNDLQ

-214 DRFAYIDFSKHKE
+214 DRFAYIDFSKHKD

-312 EASEESSSAANEA
+312 EDAAKTPSAAEDA
-325 MQAEQEAEGTA
+325 MQAAKEAEIA
-336 TSTSEDLA
+336 ASSASEDPPM
-344 HESLERVTQLINQK
+344 I
-358 AHSLNLYVY
+358 HS
-367 EDVPEAEADA
+367 
-377 HTHGEADDE
+377 
-386 YDEEVDE
+386 
-393 YAEAET
+393 
-399 EETETEESDAVTSNT
+399 
-414 LSEEACDALI
+414 
-424 NNKNIPIGKVT
+424 
-435 VCRDYQEIDVLAPK
+435 
-449 AANEVVEEETFGQ
+449 
-462 TATNVLEALKPLFTA
+462 NV
-477 YQTEQL
+477 
-483 VDAQRF
+483 
-489 KQLWQKHQAEI
+489 
-500 TPIMAQ
+500 
-506 LGSERSPFV
+506 S
-515 MDVGLDQKG
+515 
-524 RAQNMDYN
+524 
-532 IVISDEQIGKLQ
+532 VI
-544 IKSTNQVFNY
+544 
-554 GSASAI
+554 
-560 DRQALRNA
+560 
-568 KSIEEVSKGS
+568 
-578 LLENVVKGMLG
+578 
-589 PLGADSS
+589 
-596 SVESASSGSTAL
+596 
-608 SQDISEYYQ
+608 
-617 QVAQKSY
+617 
-624 ARYPSEVKAYQ
+624 
-635 TVFALVFAAQRP
+635 
-647 EYIRYYSSATI
+647 
-658 NEISEVYAYEFL
+658 
-670 DIEEP
+670 
-675 KGAGLKRLQKLRQKH
+675 
-690 ALEQVQDFDALG
+690 
-702 KSVANIVDDA
+702 
-712 LEDAKENQ
+712 
-720 HWKNLVKKYKTKQAV
+720 W
-735 FAQVYQDEFKDMY
+735 
-748 SVDSEQTVKLAQ
+748 
-760 AAQIFAKAFADDL
+760 
-773 KGQQSEKSL
+773 
-782 QGMTLEHIDF
+782 
-792 FSDSTYYE
+792 
-800 TYKAVQKHMN
+800 

>member
-1 MRLKYITLCLL
+1 M
-12 GLSISGCTQHVIKS
+12 V
-26 NASSDQ
+26 
-32 QLGQQATHGLNAMF
+32 
-46 ENASY
+46 
-51 DFKGQFSIQSD
+51 
-62 FNFNESKP
+62 
-70 NTQSNSKSNVQSNGT
+70 
-85 NLDPELKKQLDQL
+85 
-98 LKNQKIS
+98 
-105 FTAKEK
+105 
-111 QALYDALAREQ
+111 
-122 NPYAS
+122 
-127 LYGGGESRSAKVQIA
+127 
-142 ESLLNLLNDLQ
+142 NLLNDLQ

-214 DRFAYIDFSKHKE
+214 DRFAYIDFSKHKD

-589 PLGADSS
+589 PLGTDSS

>member
-32 QLGQQATHGLNAMF
+32 QLGQQATQGLNAMF

-70 NTQSNSKSNVQSNGT
+70 NSKSNAQSNGT

-105 FTAKEK
+105 FTTKEK
-111 QALYDALAREQ
+111 QALYDALAHEQ

-127 LYGGGESRSAKVQIA
+127 LYSSGESRSAKVQIA
-142 ESLLNLLNDLQ
+142 ESLVNLLNDLQ

-214 DRFAYIDFSKHKE
+214 DRFAYIDFSKHKD

-286 QLGLFEY
+286 QLGLFEH

-302 IQAFDAERLI
+302 IQAFDAESLI
-312 EASEESSSAANEA
+312 NEVAKTPSAADEA
-325 MQAEQEAEGTA
+325 MQAAKEAEIAA
-336 TSTSEDLA
+336 TSTSEDPA
-344 HESLERVTQLINQK
+344 YDSLERVSHLVNQK
-358 AHSLNLYVY
+358 MQNLSGYGQSDEQEIVV
-367 EDVPEAEADA
+367 DAAADA
-377 HTHGEADDE
+377 TVDAQAATEDADE
-386 YDEEVDE
+386 TTTEVS
-393 YAEAET
+393 ASAAT
-399 EETETEESDAVTSNT
+399 NT

-424 NNKNIPIGKVT
+424 NSKNIPIGKVT
-435 VCRDYQEIDVLAPK
+435 ACRDYQDIDVLAPK
-449 AANEVVEEETFGQ
+449 VTNQSVDEETFGQ
-462 TATNVLEALKPLFTA
+462 VATNVLEELKPLFTA

-483 VDAQRF
+483 VDAQSF

-554 GSASAI
+554 GSATAI

-596 SVESASSGSTAL
+596 STESASSSTTELPKA
-608 SQDISEYYQ
+608 ISDYYQ
-617 QVAQKSY
+617 QAAQQSY
-624 ARYPSEVKAYQ
+624 ARQHSEVKAYQ

-675 KGAGLKRLQKLRQKH
+675 KGAALKRLQKLRQKH

-773 KGQQSEKSL
+773 KDQQSEKSL
-782 QGMTLEHIDF
+782 QGMTLEHVDF

>member
-32 QLGQQATHGLNAMF
+32 QLGQQATQGLNAMF

-62 FNFNESKP
+62 FNFNESKL
-70 NTQSNSKSNVQSNGT
+70 NSKSNTQSNGT

-127 LYGGGESRSAKVQIA
+127 LYGSGESRSAKVQIA
-142 ESLLNLLNDLQ
+142 ESLVNLLNDLQ

-214 DRFAYIDFSKHKE
+214 DRFAYIDFSKHKD

-312 EASEESSSAANEA
+312 EDAAKTPSAAEDA
-325 MQAEQEAEGTA
+325 MQAAKEAEIA
-336 TSTSEDLA
+336 ASSASEDPA
-344 HESLERVTQLINQK
+344 YDSLERVSHLVNQK
-358 AHSLNLYVY
+358 MQNLSGYGQSDEQDIVV
-367 EDVPEAEADA
+367 DAAADA
-377 HTHGEADDE
+377 TVDAAADVAYAQAATEDADE
-386 YDEEVDE
+386 TTTEVS
-393 YAEAET
+393 ASA
-399 EETETEESDAVTSNT
+399 AQNT

-424 NNKNIPIGKVT
+424 NSKNIPIGKVT
-435 VCRDYQEIDVLAPK
+435 ACRDYQDIDVLAPK
-449 AANEVVEEETFGQ
+449 VTNESVDEETFGQ
-462 TATNVLEALKPLFTA
+462 AATNVLEELKPLFSA

-483 VDAQRF
+483 VDAQGF

-554 GSASAI
+554 GSATAI

-596 SVESASSGSTAL
+596 SVESASSSTTELPKA
-608 SQDISEYYQ
+608 ISDYYQ
-617 QVAQKSY
+617 QAAQQSY
-624 ARYPSEVKAYQ
+624 ARHHSEVKAYQ
-635 TVFALVFAAQRP
+635 AVFALMFAAQRP

-658 NEISEVYAYEFL
+658 NEISEVYAYEFM
-670 DIEEP
+670 DVAEP
-675 KGAGLKRLQKLRQKH
+675 KGVALKRLNQLRQKH
-690 ALEQVQDFDALG
+690 ALQHEQDFDELG
-702 KSVANIVDDA
+702 ESIANIVNDA
-712 LEDAKENQ
+712 LEDVQENQ
-720 HWKNLVKKYKTKQAV
+720 HWKDLAKKYKTKQAV
-735 FAQVYQDEFKDMY
+735 FAQVYQEKFTDTYEIDQ
-748 SVDSEQTVKLAQ
+748 EQSAYLTQSAQ
-760 AAQIFAKAFADDL
+760 VFAKAFADDL
-773 KGQQSEKSL
+773 KGQLTEKSL
-782 QGMTLEHIDF
+782 QGLKLEHDDF

>member
-32 QLGQQATHGLNAMF
+32 QLGQQATQGLNAMF

-70 NTQSNSKSNVQSNGT
+70 NSKSNTQSNGT

-127 LYGGGESRSAKVQIA
+127 LYGSGESRSAKVQIA
-142 ESLLNLLNDLQ
+142 ESLVNLLNDLQ

-414 LSEEACDALI
+414 LSKEACDALI